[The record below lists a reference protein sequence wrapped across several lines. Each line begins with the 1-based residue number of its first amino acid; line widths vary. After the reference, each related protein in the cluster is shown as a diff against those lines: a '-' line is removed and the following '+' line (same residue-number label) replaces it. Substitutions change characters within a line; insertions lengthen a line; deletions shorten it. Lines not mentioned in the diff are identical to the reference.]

1 MTAPVPAP
9 QATLRRLLPVA
20 GIILVLGG
28 VSWWWYA
35 GGHETTDNAQIDGH
49 VAPVASRVGGTVQE
63 VKVVDNQAVEAG
75 ALLVQVDP
83 RDYEVA
89 LSRAKADLADA
100 EAALE
105 AARAGIPIT
114 ATTTSS
120 EVATATGGVER
131 SGAGVAIAGKDVD
144 AARARLTAAQ
154 ARLRESQANETRA
167 ARDLD
172 RMKQLIAKDEV
183 SQQQYDGAVAAAEAA
198 RAAVEAARAMVA
210 EGEQAVS
217 AAESRRSQAVE
228 ATRQAEASLR
238 SAGTAP
244 AQVAVIRARAAS
256 AEART
261 AQARAILAQAEL
273 NLAYTA
279 IRAPVAGVVS
289 RKTVEVGQV
298 VAPGQ
303 PLLAIVPLDTVWV
316 TANFKETQLT
326 DMKPGQKARIRVDTY
341 GRAYDGHVDSIAA
354 ATGARFSLLP
364 PENATGNYVKVVQ
377 RIPVKIVLDGPRDPE
392 RPLRPGMSVTATVF
406 TR

>member
-1 MTAPVPAP
+1 VTAQDLTRGLV
-9 QATLRRLLPVA
+9 RRILAVT
-20 GIILVLGG
+20 GIVVVIGG
-28 VSWWWYA
+28 VFWWWYA
-35 GGHETTDNAQIDGH
+35 SGHETTDNAQIDGH
-49 VAPVASRVGGTVQE
+49 IAPVASRVGGTVLE

-75 ALLVQVDP
+75 ALLVQIDS

-89 LSRAKADLADA
+89 LSRARADLADA

-105 AARAGIPIT
+105 AARTGIPIM

-120 EVATATGGVER
+120 QVTTATAAVER

-144 AARARLTAAQ
+144 AARSRLAAAQ
-154 ARLRESQANETRA
+154 ARLREAQANETRS

-183 SQQQYDGAVAAAEAA
+183 SQQQYDAAVAAAEAA
-198 RAAVEAARAMVA
+198 RASVEGAKALIA

-217 AAESRRSQAVE
+217 AAESRRSQSLE
-228 ATRQAEASLR
+228 AARQAQADLR
-238 SAGTAP
+238 TAGTAP

-256 AEART
+256 AEARL
-261 AQARAILAQAEL
+261 AQAKAVLAQAEL
-273 NLAYTA
+273 NLAYTS

-289 RKTVEVGQV
+289 KKSVETGQV
-298 VAPGQ
+298 VSPGQ
-303 PLLAIVPLDTVWV
+303 PLMAIVPLDTIWV

-326 DMKPGQKARIRVDTY
+326 DMKPGQKARVHVDTY
-341 GRAYDGHVDSIAA
+341 GRDYGGHVDSIAA

-377 RIPVKIVLDGPRDPE
+377 RIPVKIVLDGPRDPD
-392 RPLRPGMSVTATVF
+392 RPLRPGMSVTATIF

>member
-1 MTAPVPAP
+1 V
-9 QATLRRLLPVA
+9 RRLVAAA
-20 GIILVLGG
+20 GIILAIGG
-28 VSWWWYA
+28 VFWWWYS

-49 VAPVASRVGGTVQE
+49 ITPVASRVGGTVLE
-63 VKVVDNQAVEAG
+63 VKVADNQAIEAG
-75 ALLVQVDP
+75 ALLVQIDA

-114 ATTTSS
+114 TTTTSS
-120 EVATATGGVER
+120 QVAMATAGVER
-131 SGAGVAIAGKDVD
+131 SGAGVAIAGKDAD
-144 AARARLTAAQ
+144 AARARLAAAQ

-183 SQQQYDGAVAAAEAA
+183 SQQQYDAAVAAAEAA
-198 RAAVEAARAMVA
+198 RAAVEGAKALIA
-210 EGEQAVS
+210 ESEQAVS

-228 ATRQAEASLR
+228 AARQADADLR
-238 SAGTAP
+238 TAGTAP

-256 AEART
+256 AEARM
-261 AQARAILAQAEL
+261 AQAKAILAQAEL
-273 NLAYTA
+273 NLAYTS
-279 IRAPVAGVVS
+279 IRAPAAGVVS

-303 PLLAIVPLDTVWV
+303 PLMAIVPLDTVWV

-326 DMKPGQKARIRVDTY
+326 DMKPGQKARIQVDTY
-341 GRAYDGHVDSIAA
+341 GRRYDGHVDSIAA

-377 RIPVKIVLDGPRDPE
+377 RIPVKIVLDGPRDPD
-392 RPLRPGMSVTATVF
+392 RPLRPGMSVTATVL

>member
-1 MTAPVPAP
+1 VKVQIWTRESV
-9 QATLRRLLPVA
+9 RRILVVA
-20 GIILVLGG
+20 GIALVIGAAL
-28 VSWWWYA
+28 WWWYSR
-35 GGHETTDNAQIDGH
+35 GRETTDNAQIDGH
-49 VAPVASRVGGTVQE
+49 IAPVASRVGGTVLE
-63 VKVVDNQAVEAG
+63 VKVIDNQAVTAG
-75 ALLVQVDP
+75 ALLVQIDS

-89 LSRAKADLADA
+89 LARARADLADA

-120 EVATATGGVER
+120 QVTTATAAVER

-144 AARARLTAAQ
+144 AARSRLAAAQ
-154 ARLRESQANETRA
+154 ARLREAQANETRA
-167 ARDLD
+167 GRDLD

-183 SQQQYDGAVAAAEAA
+183 SQQQYDAAVAAADAA
-198 RAAVEAARAMVA
+198 RASVEGAKALVA

-217 AAESRRSQAVE
+217 AAESRRSQSVE
-228 ATRQAEASLR
+228 AARQAQADLR
-238 SAGTAP
+238 TAGTAP
-244 AQVAVIRARAAS
+244 AQVAVTRARAAS
-256 AEART
+256 AEARL
-261 AQARAILAQAEL
+261 AQAKAILAQAEL
-273 NLAYTA
+273 NVAYTSV
-279 IRAPVAGVVS
+279 RAPVAGVVS
-289 RKTVEVGQV
+289 KKSVETGQV
-298 VAPGQ
+298 VSPGQ
-303 PLLAIVPLDTVWV
+303 PLMAIVPLDTVWV

-326 DMKPGQKARIRVDTY
+326 DMKPGQRARIHVDTY
-341 GRAYDGHVDSIAA
+341 GRQYEGHIDSIAA

>member
-1 MTAPVPAP
+1 MDRLRTALIAIASVVVVGS
-9 QATLRRLLPVA
+9 TV
-20 GIILVLGG
+20 
-28 VSWWWYA
+28 WWWNSR
-35 GGHETTDNAQIDGH
+35 GRETTDNAQIDGH
-49 VAPVASRVGGTVQE
+49 IAPVASRVAGTVLE

-75 ALLVQVDP
+75 ALLVQVDS

-105 AARAGIPIT
+105 AARTGIPIT

-120 EVATATGGVER
+120 QVATATAAVER

-144 AARARLTAAQ
+144 AARSRLAAAQ
-154 ARLRESQANETRA
+154 ARLREAQANEIRA

-183 SQQQYDGAVAAAEAA
+183 SQQQYDAAVAAADAA
-198 RAAVEAARAMVA
+198 RASVEGAKALAA

-217 AAESRRSQAVE
+217 AAEDRRSQSVE
-228 ATRQAEASLR
+228 ATRQAQADLR
-238 SAGTAP
+238 TAGTAP

-256 AEART
+256 AEARL
-261 AQARAILAQAEL
+261 AQAKAVLAQAEL
-273 NLAYTA
+273 NVAYTS

-289 RKTVEVGQV
+289 KKSVEIGQV
-298 VAPGQ
+298 VSPGQ
-303 PLLAIVPLDTVWV
+303 PLMAIVPLDTIWV

-326 DMKPGQKARIRVDTY
+326 DMKPGQKARIHVDTY
-341 GRAYDGHVDSIAA
+341 GREYDGHIDSIAA

-392 RPLRPGMSVTATVF
+392 RPLRPGMSVTARVF

>member
-1 MTAPVPAP
+1 VTAQILARERV
-9 QATLRRLLPVA
+9 RRILTVA
-20 GIILVLGG
+20 GLVIVIGG
-28 VSWWWYA
+28 MLWWWYSR
-35 GGHETTDNAQIDGH
+35 GYETTDNAQIDGH
-49 VAPVASRVGGTVQE
+49 IAPVASRVSGPVLE
-63 VKVVDNQAVEAG
+63 VKVVDNQAVGAG
-75 ALLVQVDP
+75 ALLVQIDS

-89 LSRAKADLADA
+89 LSRARADLADA

-105 AARAGIPIT
+105 AARTGIPII

-120 EVATATGGVER
+120 QVTTATAAVER
-131 SGAGVAIAGKDVD
+131 SGAGVAIAGKDID
-144 AARARLTAAQ
+144 AARSRLAAAQ
-154 ARLRESQANETRA
+154 ARLREAQANETRS

-183 SQQQYDGAVAAAEAA
+183 SQQQYDAAVAAADAA
-198 RAAVEAARAMVA
+198 RASVEGARALVA

-217 AAESRRSQAVE
+217 AAESRRSQSVE
-228 ATRQAEASLR
+228 ATRQAQADLR
-238 SAGTAP
+238 TAGTAP

-256 AEART
+256 AEARL
-261 AQARAILAQAEL
+261 AQAKAVLAQAEL
-273 NLAYTA
+273 HVAYTS

-289 RKTVEVGQV
+289 RKSVEIGQV
-298 VAPGQ
+298 VSPGQ
-303 PLLAIVPLDTVWV
+303 PLMAIVPLDRIWV

-326 DMKPGQKARIRVDTY
+326 DMKPGQKARIHVDTY
-341 GRAYDGHVDSIAA
+341 GRDYDGHIDSIAA

-377 RIPVKIVLDGPRDPE
+377 RVPVKIVLDGPGDPE

>member
-1 MTAPVPAP
+1 MKVQIWTRESV
-9 QATLRRLLPVA
+9 RRILVVA
-20 GIILVLGG
+20 GIALVIGAAL
-28 VSWWWYA
+28 WWWYSR
-35 GGHETTDNAQIDGH
+35 GRETTDNAQIDGH
-49 VAPVASRVGGTVQE
+49 IAPVASRVGGTVLE
-63 VKVVDNQAVEAG
+63 VKVIDNQAVTAG
-75 ALLVQVDP
+75 ALLVQIDS

-89 LSRAKADLADA
+89 LARARADLADA

-120 EVATATGGVER
+120 QVTTATAAVER

-144 AARARLTAAQ
+144 AARSRLAAAQ
-154 ARLRESQANETRA
+154 ARLREAQANETRT

-198 RAAVEAARAMVA
+198 RAAVEGAKALAA
-210 EGEQAVS
+210 EGEQGVS

-228 ATRQAEASLR
+228 ASRQAQADLR
-238 SAGTAP
+238 TAGTAP

-256 AEART
+256 AEARL
-261 AQARAILAQAEL
+261 AQAKAVLAQAEL
-273 NLAYTA
+273 NLAYTS

-289 RKTVEVGQV
+289 KKTVEIGQV
-298 VAPGQ
+298 VSPGQ
-303 PLLAIVPLDTVWV
+303 PLMAIVPLDQIWV

-326 DMKPGQKARIRVDTY
+326 DMKPGQKARISVDTY
-341 GRAYDGHVDSIAA
+341 GRDYDGHIDSIAA

-377 RIPVKIVLDGPRDPE
+377 RVPVKIVLDGPRDSE
-392 RPLRPGMSVTATVF
+392 RPLRPGMSVTARVF

>member
-1 MTAPVPAP
+1 VTAQDLTRGLV
-9 QATLRRLLPVA
+9 RRILAVT
-20 GIILVLGG
+20 GIVVVIGG
-28 VSWWWYA
+28 VFWWWYA
-35 GGHETTDNAQIDGH
+35 SGHETTDNAQIDGH
-49 VAPVASRVGGTVQE
+49 IAPVASRVGGTVLE

-75 ALLVQVDP
+75 ALLVQIDS

-89 LSRAKADLADA
+89 LSRARADLADA

-105 AARAGIPIT
+105 AARTGIPIM

-120 EVATATGGVER
+120 QVTTATAAVER

-144 AARARLTAAQ
+144 AARSRLAAAQ
-154 ARLRESQANETRA
+154 ARLREAQANETRS

-183 SQQQYDGAVAAAEAA
+183 SQQQYDAAVAAAEAA
-198 RAAVEAARAMVA
+198 RASVEGAKALIA

-217 AAESRRSQAVE
+217 AAESRRSQSLE
-228 ATRQAEASLR
+228 AARQAQADLR
-238 SAGTAP
+238 TAGTAP

-256 AEART
+256 AEARL
-261 AQARAILAQAEL
+261 AQARAVLAQAEL
-273 NLAYTA
+273 NLAYTS

-289 RKTVEVGQV
+289 KKSVETGQV
-298 VAPGQ
+298 VSPGQ
-303 PLLAIVPLDTVWV
+303 PLMAIVPLDTIWV

-326 DMKPGQKARIRVDTY
+326 DMKPGQKARVHVDTY
-341 GRAYDGHVDSIAA
+341 GRDYGGHVDSIAA

-377 RIPVKIVLDGPRDPE
+377 RIPVKIVLDGPRDPD
-392 RPLRPGMSVTATVF
+392 RPLRPGMSVTATIF

>member
-1 MTAPVPAP
+1 MTAQILARERVRRIPA
-9 QATLRRLLPVA
+9 VA
-20 GIILVLGG
+20 GLAIVIGG
-28 VSWWWYA
+28 MFWWWYSR
-35 GGHETTDNAQIDGH
+35 GYETTDNAQIDGH
-49 VAPVASRVGGTVQE
+49 IAPVASRVSGPVLE
-63 VKVVDNQAVEAG
+63 VKVVDNQAVDAG
-75 ALLVQVDP
+75 ALLVQIDS

-89 LSRAKADLADA
+89 LSRARADLADA

-105 AARAGIPIT
+105 AARTGIPIM

-120 EVATATGGVER
+120 QVTTATAAVER

-144 AARARLTAAQ
+144 AARSRLAAAQ
-154 ARLRESQANETRA
+154 ARLREAQANETRS

-183 SQQQYDGAVAAAEAA
+183 SQQQYDAAVAAAEAA
-198 RAAVEAARAMVA
+198 RASVEGARALVA

-217 AAESRRSQAVE
+217 AAESRRSQSVE
-228 ATRQAEASLR
+228 AARQAQADLR
-238 SAGTAP
+238 TAGTAP

-256 AEART
+256 AEARL
-261 AQARAILAQAEL
+261 AQAKAVLAQAEL
-273 NLAYTA
+273 HVAYTS

-289 RKTVEVGQV
+289 RKSVEIGQV
-298 VAPGQ
+298 VSPGQ
-303 PLLAIVPLDTVWV
+303 PLMAIVPLDRTWV

-326 DMKPGQKARIRVDTY
+326 DMKPGQKARIHVDTY
-341 GRAYDGHVDSIAA
+341 GRDYDGHIDSIAA

-377 RIPVKIVLDGPRDPE
+377 RVPVKIVLDGPGDPE